1 MILGVGG
8 HGVGMRIAP
17 RLSWGLALLVLGLG
31 AAAAGDPKGKLVSP
45 GKLVVAGRALTC
57 GDTPTLIRNFPG
69 YAVSSTLI
77 VLNLGALSS
86 LPPVVRWM
94 VYYHE
99 CGHIHVGA
107 SEVAADCWA
116 VKRARR
122 EGWLTQKGLNQVCA
136 VFNQV
141 GHGAAHPA
149 PEQRCDLMRQCFR
162 GGVGRMVGGPKRSRE
177 AMTEEPAARR

>member
-1 MILGVGG
+1 MWGEDVS
-8 HGVGMRIAP
+8 GMRIAP
-17 RLSWGLALLVLGLG
+17 RVAIALAILLAGLC
-31 AAAAGDPKGKLVSP
+31 AATAEPRGKLVSP

-57 GDTPTLIRNFPG
+57 GDTPTLIRSIPG

-77 VLNLGALSS
+77 VLNLGTLNS

-99 CGHIHVGA
+99 CGHISVGA
-107 SEVAADCWA
+107 SEVEADCWA

-122 EGWLTQKGLNQVCA
+122 EGWLSEKGLNQVCA

-149 PEQRCDLMRQCFR
+149 PEQRCALMRRCFR
-162 GGVGRMVGGPKRSRE
+162 GGDGRLVGGRKRARE
-177 AMTEEPAARR
+177 AMTEGRTTR